1 MNNAQLMREL
11 KESEEIKQVINHLT
25 QDIIDLYHIQ
35 IPIQDIDEAVKM
47 FGGRVEED
55 REKYCKY
62 CDFISKERDSFAIY
76 ISPYYKS
83 ERRKMIIAQQLGHL
97 FLHMG
102 YQTNHDLWNHHIA
115 RRLLMPKQEFLDQ
128 IKKNEDVSGRVNLT
142 NIARHFC
149 VDESVVSSLG
159 VDLNLLSIF

>member
-83 ERRKMIIAQQLGHL
+83 ERRKMIDLNSEGL
-97 FLHMG
+97 LV
-102 YQTNHDLWNHHIA
+102 QT
-115 RRLLMPKQEFLDQ
+115 K
-128 IKKNEDVSGRVNLT
+128 
-142 NIARHFC
+142 NIAEYFG
-149 VDESVVSSLG
+149 VSLAAAAQRG
-159 VDLNLLSIF
+159 RELNILT